1 MASAVSELPV
11 QVEAEKTELLEQLEL
26 MGGECTPP
34 VKVAC
39 IKWSRLLPVVS
50 VIFYDC
56 VA

>member
-11 QVEAEKTELLEQLEL
+11 QVEAEKTELLEQLEFI
-26 MGGECTPP
+26 GGECPPP

-39 IKWSRLLPVVS
+39 IKCSRLSPVMS